1 VLRPKSSAPSFV
13 VHFVGGI
20 FVGAAPQITYRFFLE
35 RLADRGALVIATPYA
50 SGFDHFFIADEVQ
63 FKFDRCLRNLNE
75 PVNGLPTFGVGHSL
89 GSVIHMLIGSRYAVQ
104 RSGNVLM
111 SFNNKV
117 CLASLPS
124 YLLFRERLSC
134 FFAED
139 STCKIK
145 QKKSKVV

>member
-20 FVGAAPQITYRFFLE
+20 FVGAAPQIMYRFFLE

-124 YLLFRERLSC
+124 YLLFRERLSF